1 VSSVADPDPYV
12 FGPPGSGFISQRYG
26 SGSFPFFQKCADRA
40 EIMLANHDF
49 KTKFE
54 KKINFKTVGKLKNM
68 KKIFASLNL

>member
-1 VSSVADPDPYV
+1 
-12 FGPPGSGFISQRYG
+12 
-26 SGSFPFFQKCADRA
+26 
-40 EIMLANHDF
+40 MLANHDF